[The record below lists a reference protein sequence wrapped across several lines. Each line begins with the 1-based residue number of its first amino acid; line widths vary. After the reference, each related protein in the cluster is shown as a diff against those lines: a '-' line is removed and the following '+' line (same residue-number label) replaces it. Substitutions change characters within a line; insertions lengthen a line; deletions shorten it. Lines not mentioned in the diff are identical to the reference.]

1 VVAVTPGA
9 NFSNG
14 MPRFRRNSPRELP
27 RVPTFRLRRLEVDDH
42 ELASD
47 LLSHQ
52 GEMPSGD
59 AITAGLAETANT
71 WRSLAIAW
79 HLILAAPLV
88 AFLAGCRLST
98 RLIAVI
104 AIALVLCVS
113 ALSWVS
119 GNPFNGIVFGALA
132 ITLARATVRSPGA
145 AAQIESLGRALP
157 GAALVVFGWTYPH
170 FVSTDSWTEYAYAA
184 PLGLIPCPTLSVV
197 VGLTMLVHAA
207 WTSAWTL
214 PLIIVAF
221 AYGIVGLFALHVALD
236 VVLVA
241 GALVLAAVT
250 MRESGRFPS
259 ASHLWRVSHREGE
272 AP

>member
-1 VVAVTPGA
+1 
-9 NFSNG
+9 
-14 MPRFRRNSPRELP
+14 
-27 RVPTFRLRRLEVDDH
+27 
-42 ELASD
+42 
-47 LLSHQ
+47 
-52 GEMPSGD
+52 MPS
-59 AITAGLAETANT
+59 AEVILAGLAETANT

-79 HLILAAPLV
+79 HLILAALLV

-104 AIALVLCVS
+104 AVALVLCVS
-113 ALSWVS
+113 ALSWVA
-119 GNPFNGIVFGALA
+119 GNPFNGLVFGALA
-132 ITLARATVRSPGA
+132 IVFARATVRTPGA
-145 AAQIESLGRALP
+145 VAQIENLRRALP

-197 VGLTMLVHAA
+197 IGLTMLVHAT
-207 WTSAWTL
+207 WTSAWTV

-221 AYGIVGLFALHVALD
+221 AYGIVGVFVLKVALD

-241 GALVLAAVT
+241 GALVLTAVAVH
-250 MRESGRFPS
+250 ESGRFPS
-259 ASHLWRVSHREGE
+259 ASHLLRVPHHDGE